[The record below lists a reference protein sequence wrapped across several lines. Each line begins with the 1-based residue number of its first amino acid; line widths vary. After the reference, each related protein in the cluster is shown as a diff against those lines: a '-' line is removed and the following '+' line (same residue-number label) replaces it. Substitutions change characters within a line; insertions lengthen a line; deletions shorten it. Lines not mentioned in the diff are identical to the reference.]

1 MLYAQNERIP
11 NGWSG
16 LRACKRDSTRSLFIH
31 VCGHLPMAANRIIK
45 EM

>member
-31 VCGHLPMAANRIIK
+31 VCGHSSVELK
-45 EM
+45 YEH